1 MMFKEKRFSG
11 KTFDMA
17 NIGVNEI
24 TDNNY
29 QIEKPILIVGRDY
42 ENRLLLKTLLE
53 LWKYRTIESPTV
65 GEAENLTK
73 NCLPKLILL
82 DTTQSFSETLENIYF
97 VRQTKSLSALPL
109 IVISGYSQPNYRNL
123 ALAGGANGYLIKPLN
138 FAYMERA
145 LEKFFGD
152 GNIAQEANV

>member
-109 IVISGYSQPNYRNL
+109 IVISGYSQANYRNL

-152 GNIAQEANV
+152 GNIAQEANL